1 MGHGDTMAGSKLR
14 AFCLLLVT
22 LVFAAAP
29 AAAQSVSATIVG
41 RVVESTGKPVD
52 AATVQAR
59 SLATGMVRT
68 VLTEPDG
75 RFRLDS
81 LQPGKWEVVA
91 SAEGAPPSNAQ
102 TVTLGLQQSVRL
114 EFKLLAALEETIDV
128 TSDVPL
134 VDAKRTW
141 SELRID
147 GETASSLPVN
157 GRSITDLAL
166 LDSDVQATPSGTYF
180 GERAAVFALN
190 GQTGRANSF
199 LVDGLDNGDRASST
213 TLNSYFSQQ
222 VIKEFVVLKHQYAA
236 EFGRAGGGV
245 MNIITERG
253 ANAHTGELFAQGTSP
268 SLNSTGDFSQ
278 ALARDGGDTAV
289 GRKAYGFKFGGP
301 IRKDKAFYFAA
312 FERQTSDD
320 VLPYTGVDRE
330 GQIGGLY
337 RAPNQDENLFSR
349 VDINLSSKTFLM
361 VRVSGDRRD
370 SRGLNVEGIRTP
382 EGGFKLDEEDGQL
395 AASLTRVVSPR
406 AVYELRFLA
415 GTSDFN
421 QRANSDRPGV
431 ERPSGI
437 FGGNNLNRQDR
448 GEKRLQLLDNLS
460 WTRGTHTF
468 KVGVDLLGT
477 RTNVRTRFNPNGN
490 FLYIT
495 DKKLEPGDC
504 GDLDIF
510 DIKQAIDTN
519 GDGTVSIAEEDAF
532 DAVSTPVPCPGT
544 VGIDDDGDG
553 TIDEPGFI
561 GTYPLVFQLIEGQP
575 SAQLNDLQYALFWQD
590 SWQAAPR
597 LTIDYGVRYDASTYT
612 LGKDVRVESRIG
624 NGGAKRDNNNVAP
637 RMGLTWQADDA
648 GRWLVRGGAG
658 IFYDKVPLGFP
669 AVASLTS
676 GTQIKLY
683 FPQGLAQAI
692 TEDVVEQLGI
702 GLIKQALVFEPRLNL
717 RFSTGT
723 VLATPYVVQYNAGFD
738 RAFGSHGAFTLD
750 LMRAVGFHQTL
761 MKDLNP
767 VVTIRDDGLP
777 QHADPEVGS
786 IAAIVSEGRTW
797 YTGVTAQYR
806 WRSPNGWASAS
817 YTWSQALDLGPD
829 PLKGGISL
837 PPTAQPKKGRVL
849 QVDTQI
855 FEQEKGR
862 ADTDRRHRVVWA
874 AGGQLPWLGLTGSAT
889 LQYASSLP
897 FNITT
902 GRDENVDGLT
912 NDRPAGI
919 GRNTGEDTPLDPI
932 NALRAKSGLPPI
944 DRLTSQDFLQVD
956 LRLARPYQF
965 GQGKTKGEWFMQV
978 FNALD
983 RENVGLIE
991 GRVAS
996 RSFGQPLALAGPP
1009 RTLELGVRFG
1019 F

>member
-1 MGHGDTMAGSKLR
+1 MVVEKLR
-14 AFCLLLVT
+14 AICLSLVT
-22 LVFAAAP
+22 LLVAAAP
-29 AAAQSVSATIVG
+29 AAAQSISATIVG
-41 RVVESTGKPVD
+41 RVVQSSGAPVD

-59 SLATGMVRT
+59 SLATGVVRT
-68 VLTEPDG
+68 ALTASDG

-81 LQPGKWEVVA
+81 LPPGTWEVVA

-102 TVTLGLQQSVRL
+102 TVTLGLQQTVRL
-114 EFKLLAALEETIDV
+114 EFKLLPALEESVEV

-134 VDAKRTW
+134 IDAKRTW

-157 GRSITDLAL
+157 NRSITDLAL
-166 LDSDVQATPSGTYF
+166 LDSGVQATPSGTYF

-253 ANAHTGELFAQGTSP
+253 SNDHSGEIFVQGTSP
-268 SLNSTGDFSQ
+268 GWNSSGDFSQ
-278 ALARDGGDTAV
+278 SLAHDQGDRSV
-289 GRKAYGFKFGGP
+289 GREAYGFKFGGP
-301 IRKDKAFYFAA
+301 IRKDKAFYFVAA
-312 FERQTSDD
+312 ERQTSDD
-320 VLPYTGVDRE
+320 ILPYTGIDRA
-330 GQIGGLY
+330 GDVGGLY
-337 RAPNQDENLFSR
+337 RAPNQDENLFLR
-349 VDINLSSKTFLM
+349 IDANLSDKTFLM
-361 VRVSGDRRD
+361 ARASGDRRE

-382 EGGFKLDEEDGQL
+382 EGGFALDEEDGQI
-395 AASLTRVVSPR
+395 AASLTHLISPR
-406 AVYELRFLA
+406 AIYELRFLV

-421 QRANSDRPGV
+421 QRANSQRPGV

-448 GEKRLQLLDNLS
+448 GEKRLQLLDNIS
-460 WTRGTHTF
+460 WTRGAHTY
-468 KVGVDLLGT
+468 KVGIDLLKT

-519 GDGTVSIAEEDAF
+519 GDGTVSIEEEDAF
-532 DAVSTPVPCPGT
+532 DAVSTPVPCPGA
-544 VGIDDDGDG
+544 VGVDDDGDG

-561 GTYPLVFQLIEGQP
+561 GTYPLVFQLIEGRP
-575 SAQLNDLQYALFWQD
+575 SAQLDDLQYALFWQD
-590 SWQAAPR
+590 SWQATSR
-597 LTIDYGVRYDASTYT
+597 LAVDYGVRYDASTYT
-612 LGKDVRVESRIG
+612 LGKDVRVSSLIP
-624 NGGAKRDNNNVAP
+624 NGGAKRDNDNVAP
-637 RMGLTWQADDA
+637 RLGITWQADEA

-669 AVASLTS
+669 AVSSLTS

-683 FPQGLAQAI
+683 FPQGLAQGI
-692 TEDVVEQLGI
+692 TESVVEQLGI
-702 GLIKQALVFEPRLNL
+702 DVIKQALVFEPRLNL

-723 VLATPYVVQYNAGFD
+723 VLDTPYVVQYNAGFD
-738 RAFGSHGAFTLD
+738 RAFGTRGAFTLD
-750 LMRAVGFHQTL
+750 LVRALGFHQTL

-797 YTGVTAQYR
+797 YTSATAQYR
-806 WRSPNGWASAS
+806 WRGQNGWASAS
-817 YTWSQALDLGPD
+817 YTWSQALDLGSD

-849 QVDTQI
+849 KVDTQI
-855 FEQEKGR
+855 FEHEKGR
-862 ADTDRRHRVVWA
+862 ADTDRRHRVVMA
-874 AGGQLPWLGLTGSAT
+874 AGGQLPWLGLNASAT

-897 FNITT
+897 FDVTT

-912 NDRPAGI
+912 NDRPAGV
-919 GRNTGEDTPLDPI
+919 GRNTGDDTKLDSI
-932 NALRAKSGLPPI
+932 NALRRKAGLPMI
-944 DRLTSQDFLQVD
+944 ESLTSQDFLEVD
-956 LRLARPYQF
+956 FRLARPYQF
-965 GQGKTKGEWFMQV
+965 GAGKTKGEWFMQV
-978 FNALD
+978 FNLFD
-983 RENVGLIE
+983 RNNVSLIE
-991 GRVAS
+991 GRVTS
-996 RSFGQPLALAGPP
+996 RSFGQPLGLAGPP